1 MTETQRLFLVEKA
14 SQSLLSETCFFDP
27 DEQMDKEKIRLF
39 KEYPH
44 LFVLCCLMDKQIDAT
59 RAWNIP
65 FIICQASSSWRIQD
79 LKSLSEDWLADFFN
93 RNSLHRFNNEMA
105 RVFHAGVERIRT
117 EYKED
122 ASLIWEGKPNSAS
135 VVARF
140 LEFDGCGIKIA
151 TMATNLLHRGM
162 GVEFSDYSSI
172 DISPDV
178 HIIRILSRLG
188 LLKPEQVS
196 NKTLAIYK
204 AREINP
210 SYPGLIDGFF
220 WRIGTTF
227 CRPSNPN
234 CSGCPIESICPT
246 SHKAHL

>member
-1 MTETQRLFLVEKA
+1 MTEEQRRFLIERA
-14 SQSLLSETCFFDP
+14 SQSLLSETCLFDP
-27 DEQMDKEKIRLF
+27 DEKKDKEKVQMF

-44 LFVLCCLMDKQIDAT
+44 LFVLCSLMDKQINAA

-65 FIICQASSSWRIQD
+65 FIICEASGSWTIKG
-79 LKSLSEDWLADFFN
+79 LKDLSEEWLVDFFN
-93 RNSLHRFNNEMA
+93 KNSLHRFNNEMA

-122 ASLIWEGKPNSAS
+122 ASQIWAGKPSSAS

-162 GVEFSDYSSI
+162 GIEFSDYSSI

-188 LLKPEQVS
+188 LLKPDQEK
-196 NKTLAIYK
+196 NTTLAIYK

-220 WRIGTTF
+220 WRIGTTI
-227 CRPSNPN
+227 CRPYNPS
-234 CSGCPIESICPT
+234 CSACPINNICR
-246 SHKAHL
+246 KQLVY